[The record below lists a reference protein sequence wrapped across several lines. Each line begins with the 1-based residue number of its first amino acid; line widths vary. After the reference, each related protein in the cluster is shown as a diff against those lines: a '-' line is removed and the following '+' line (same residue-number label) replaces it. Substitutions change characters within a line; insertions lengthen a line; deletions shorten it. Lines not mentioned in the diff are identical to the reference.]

1 MKKIENNLC
10 TLLSDN
16 IINKAGTETI
26 LKHKQH
32 NKVINLFLKLVD
44 FLSDNVAIMAFI
56 VCVYAT

>member
-10 TLLSDN
+10 TLLFDN
-16 IINKAGTETI
+16 IINKAGTE
-26 LKHKQH
+26 HKQH